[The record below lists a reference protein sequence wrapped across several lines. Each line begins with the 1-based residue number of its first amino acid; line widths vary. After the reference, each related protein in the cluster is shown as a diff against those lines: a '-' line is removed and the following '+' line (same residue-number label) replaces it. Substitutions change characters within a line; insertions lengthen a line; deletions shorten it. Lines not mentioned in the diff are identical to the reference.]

1 MHEAESSKT
10 WREMLGEII
19 QEPKE
24 RGRLSAHLGV
34 NPTTLMRWA
43 ANTSNPRMHEIR
55 ALLSVLPDK
64 QPLLRELL
72 GADAAEL
79 AGTAALLAGISRQPG
94 AGVRDLVIPTN
105 FYAETLRASR
115 DAPQRFWT
123 ISSLILSQM
132 LAQLDPQRLG
142 IEIVIAQCMPA
153 RDGKVRSLRDRV
165 GLGTPPWP
173 GYLEEKT
180 LFMGAESLGGYV
192 VAHGHW
198 VAIPDVRQPESFLPV
213 KEAPFEVSL
222 AAFPILLEGNI
233 AGCILA
239 SSTQTGYFAGE
250 RLQLLDDYADLLRLA
265 FCDMEFYPTSTI
277 ELGIMPPWVVQQQ
290 YFVSFRQRVAAVMRE
305 ARLSERV
312 VDALAAEQ
320 VVRTQLEQELL
331 EREKGDT
338 HDNIATI
345 PFSV

>member
-1 MHEAESSKT
+1 MHEVESSKS
-10 WREMLGEII
+10 WRAMLRELI

-24 RGRLSAHLGV
+24 RGRLAAHLGV

-43 ANTSNPRMHEIR
+43 ANASNPRMHEIR
-55 ALLSVLPDK
+55 ALLGVLPDK

-72 GADAAEL
+72 GADAADL
-79 AGTAALLAGISRQPG
+79 AGTAALLAGIARQPG
-94 AGVRDLVIPTN
+94 ADVRDLVIPTN

-132 LAQLDPQRLG
+132 LTQLDPQQLG
-142 IEIVIAQCMPA
+142 MEIVIAQCMPA
-153 RDGKVRSLRDRV
+153 RDGKVRSLRERI

-180 LFMGAESLGGYV
+180 LFMGAESLGGYA

-198 VAIPDVRQPESFLPV
+198 VAIPDVRQRESFLPV
-213 KEAPFEVSL
+213 KDVPFEVSL

-233 AGCILA
+233 AGCLLA
-239 SSTQTGYFAGE
+239 SSTQAGYFAGE
-250 RLQLLDDYADLLRLA
+250 RLQLLDDYADLVRLA
-265 FCDMEFYPTSTI
+265 FCDVEFSPVSTI
-277 ELGIMPPWVVQQQ
+277 ELGIMPPWVAQQQ
-290 YFVSFRQRVAAVMRE
+290 YFASFRQRVAAVMRE
-305 ARLSERV
+305 ARLSGRV

-320 VVRTQLEQELL
+320 LVRAQLEKELL
-331 EREKGDT
+331 DREKGDT
-338 HDNIATI
+338 HDDLATI